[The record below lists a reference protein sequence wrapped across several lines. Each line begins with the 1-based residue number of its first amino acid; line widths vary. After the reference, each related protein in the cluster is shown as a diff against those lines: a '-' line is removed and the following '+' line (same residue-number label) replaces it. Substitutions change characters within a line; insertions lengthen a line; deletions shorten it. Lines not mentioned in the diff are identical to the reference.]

1 MPRSRIQQ
9 SQMENVLRE
18 SMQFY
23 KTGRS
28 VCQTRVGGENR
39 EERHRHKKFG
49 MRTDNIT
56 CYTCGKRILNWKEH
70 EAKHHSRL
78 EGEIMSGIIC
88 VESTGWTDACF
99 LMKVEDEV
107 RVGKV
112 KVENE
117 TGEGGRTIS
126 GGEQK
131 VEKEGKV
138 EELLLVKLEGRKRSG
153 PG

>member
-28 VCQTRVGGENR
+28 VCQTRVEGENS

-49 MRTDNIT
+49 MRTENIT
-56 CYTCGKRILNWKEH
+56 CYTCGRRILNWKEH

-117 TGEGGRTIS
+117 TGEGGEQSRVENKRWRRRE
-126 GGEQK
+126 GG
-131 VEKEGKV
+131 
-138 EELLLVKLEGRKRSG
+138 
-153 PG
+153 

>member
-1 MPRSRIQQ
+1 
-9 SQMENVLRE
+9 
-18 SMQFY
+18 
-23 KTGRS
+23 
-28 VCQTRVGGENR
+28 
-39 EERHRHKKFG
+39 
-49 MRTDNIT
+49 
-56 CYTCGKRILNWKEH
+56 
-70 EAKHHSRL
+70 
-78 EGEIMSGIIC
+78 MSGIIC